1 MKPLILLLL
10 SLALLQ
16 ACKPAQDLSGVP
28 SYVHIDKAIVLPD
41 VNFSDSSS
49 RITDIWLGVNET
61 ALGAYQ
67 MPCTVPVLDAGPAN
81 VTMLAGVKQNG
92 IAATRVPYPFYTL
105 NAVEAIQK
113 DTIERGKTT
122 KLKATFSYNK
132 NTLSWINESFRATNP
147 TFIGLDGNNT
157 AFIEYIADS
166 TSPGIGHS
174 CMHAALT
181 NPSRNIYYGTTR
193 VPLRGFDPNQPV
205 WMEISFK
212 TDVALTVGMFIIDAQ
227 SGASTSNDMV
237 TLPPTNGVWK
247 KVYIDFTT
255 LVANTTP
262 NSLFSMYING
272 GMNAGDET
280 DNIYI
285 TNLKILYFP

>member
-16 ACKPAQDLSGVP
+16 ACKPTQDLSGVP
-28 SYVHIDKAIVLPD
+28 SYVHIDKATVTPD
-41 VNFSDSSS
+41 ANFIDTSS

-61 ALGAYQ
+61 ELGAYPL
-67 MPCTVPVLDAGPAN
+67 PCTVPVLDAGPAT

-132 NTLSWINESFRATNP
+132 NTLSWINESFRAGNA
-147 TFIGLDGNNT
+147 TFIGLTGNNT
-157 AFIEYIADS
+157 SFIEYTTDS
-166 TSPGIGHS
+166 TSPGIGKS

-181 NPSRNIYYGTTR
+181 NPDRNIYYGTTR
-193 VPLRGFDPNQPV
+193 VPLRGFNPNQPV

-227 SGASTSNDMV
+227 SGQSTSNDMV

-262 NSLFSMYING
+262 NSLFSMYINA
-272 GMNAGDET
+272 GMNAGDQT